1 MSKRASMTQSAGVT
15 KRVGMTERV
24 ATKWV
29 DATGRSGAAK
39 RGGPNRSG
47 LGHALQTLLKEAAA
61 ACGRLMALRHLF
73 LSYQGTDNEIPV
85 RREQATILFGVTLL
99 FALLGI
105 GSCTLFTL
113 AFEQHVNPGV
123 TAAYLTVIALYVA
136 LVAGGL
142 RWKRRQDDAAFI
154 RRSVVCLVGLGI
166 AWGILVN
173 LFAMD
178 ARPEQQGILIGLI
191 MALVSTPML
200 GVPLSVALA
209 FYIPISIFCSIAIF
223 TQPVQAVAVFSFVG
237 FLEFA
242 LIGLVYMNKTILERS
257 IGRLNLQKEHETIR
271 VFLREYEEVSS
282 DWLWETDSYGIF
294 RNVGTRMATALQ
306 IDKASLENLA
316 MLDFLGRSETEEDDF
331 ERLVLFVQE
340 RNAFRDAALAV
351 SIGGKIRWLSLTGH
365 PIYDE
370 TGAFRGFRGIAS
382 DVTEA
387 RIGRQKIEF
396 LARHDGLT
404 GLLNRQAF
412 VDELSAAC
420 HPLAPGRFALL
431 LVDLDNFKGINDDLG
446 HLAGDDVLRT
456 VADRLRASIRPG
468 DIAARIGGDEF
479 AVLLSGVEQADALD
493 IADRITRA
501 LAAHLLIENL
511 AIAPGGS
518 IGVSLYPMHGTDT
531 EVLMRRA
538 DLALYRA
545 KERGKSISYLFES
558 AFETEHLGRIRL
570 QAELASA
577 FDTGQIFLH
586 YQPIVDVRSGD
597 IVSVEALV
605 RWRHPTRG
613 ILSASDFMP
622 GAEAGDL
629 MERLGEYVLRLACHA
644 AAGWRRPVP
653 VAVNLSPKQLRSG
666 RFVSILTTCLL
677 ESGLVPGRLSL
688 EMTETVFLA
697 SSERTVSQLD
707 AVRALGVRIVLDDFG
722 TGYSS
727 LTYLRG
733 FDVDG
738 IKIDASFT
746 RDLPDSHK
754 VAAIVRT
761 IGRLASDMNIYVVA
775 EGVETIE
782 QLNWLRG
789 NGIAFAQGYL
799 LGKPGED
806 TVFSGA
812 QNAWQDDM
820 LSLTDGRSPLSAGW
834 K

>member
-1 MSKRASMTQSAGVT
+1 MSR
-15 KRVGMTERV
+15 R
-24 ATKWV
+24 
-29 DATGRSGAAK
+29 
-39 RGGPNRSG
+39 PG
-47 LGHALQTLLKEAAA
+47 LGHAMRELLSEAVA
-61 ACGRLMALRHLF
+61 GFQRLVALRRLF
-73 LSYQGTDNEIPV
+73 LSYQGTDNECPV
-85 RREQATILFGVTLL
+85 RREQATILFGITLL
-99 FALLGI
+99 FAFLGV

-113 AFEQHVNPGV
+113 AFQQNMKPGIT
-123 TAAYLTVIALYVA
+123 TAYISVIMLYVG

-142 RWKRRQDDAAFI
+142 RWRRRRDDAAFI
-154 RRSVVCLVGLGI
+154 RLSVMFLLGLGI
-166 AWGILVN
+166 AWGVLVN
-173 LFAMD
+173 LFARD
-178 ARPEQQGILIGLI
+178 ARPDQQGMLIGLI

-200 GVPLSVALA
+200 GVPLSAALA
-209 FYIPISIFCSIAIF
+209 FYLPISAFCSIAIF
-223 TQPVQAVAVFSFVG
+223 AQPIQGAAVYSFVG
-237 FLEFA
+237 FLLFG
-242 LIGLVYMNKTILERS
+242 LIGLLYMNKTILERS

-282 DWLWETDSYGIF
+282 DWLWETDSHGIF
-294 RNVGTRMATALQ
+294 RNVGARMATAMQ
-306 IDKASLENLA
+306 MDKTRLENLS
-316 MLDFLGRSETEEDDF
+316 MLDFLGRRKKEADDF

-340 RNAFRDAALAV
+340 RNAFRDATLAV
-351 SIGGKIRWLSLTGH
+351 SISDQVRWLSLTGH
-365 PIYDE
+365 PVYDE
-370 TGAFRGFRGIAS
+370 TGTFRGFRGIAS

-387 RIGRQKIEF
+387 RIGRRKIEF

-412 VDELSAAC
+412 VDELGAAC
-420 HPLAPGRFALL
+420 HALMPARFALL

-479 AVLLSGVEQADALD
+479 AILLNGVEQTDALE
-493 IADRITRA
+493 IAERIIRA

-518 IGVSLYPMHGTDT
+518 IGVSLYPIHGTDT
-531 EVLMRRA
+531 EVLIRRA

-545 KERGKSISYLFES
+545 KERGKNLAVLFE
-558 AFETEHLGRIRL
+558 AVFEHEHLGRIRL

-577 FDTGQIFLH
+577 FDTGEIFLH
-586 YQPIVDVRSGD
+586 YQPIVDVRSGN

-613 ILSASDFMP
+613 ILSASDFMA
-622 GAEAGDL
+622 GAEASDL
-629 MERLGEYVLRLACHA
+629 MERLGEHVLRLACHA
-644 AAGWRRPVP
+644 AAGWRNPIP

-666 RFVSILTTCLL
+666 RFVSVLTTCLL
-677 ESGLVPGRLSL
+677 ESGLLPARLSL

-707 AVRALGVRIVLDDFG
+707 AVRGLGVRIILDDFG
-722 TGYSS
+722 TGFSS

-746 RDLPDSHK
+746 RDLPGSQK

-775 EGVETIE
+775 EGVETVE
-782 QLNWLRG
+782 QLHWLRG

-799 LGKPGED
+799 LGKPGDES
-806 TVFSGA
+806 VFSGS
-812 QNAWQDDM
+812 QSTLQDGI
-820 LSLTDGRSPLSAGW
+820 LSL
-834 K
+834 